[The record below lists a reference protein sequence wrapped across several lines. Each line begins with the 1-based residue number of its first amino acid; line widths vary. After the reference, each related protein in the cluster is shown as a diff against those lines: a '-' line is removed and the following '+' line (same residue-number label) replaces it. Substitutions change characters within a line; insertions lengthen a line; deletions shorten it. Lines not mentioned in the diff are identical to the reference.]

1 MDSSTPRNLFFTGK
15 GGVGKTSAACAAA
28 LELADAGLRV
38 LLVST
43 DPASNLDEVLGVG
56 LGASLPTAVPGVAHL
71 WALNVDPEAAA
82 AAYRERVVGPVRG
95 LLPAAIITSM
105 VEQLSGACTVEIAAF
120 DQFAGLLGDPE
131 ATLAFDRVVFDTAP
145 TGHTLRLL
153 ELPAAWTGFLD
164 TNTTGT
170 SCLGPLS
177 GLQEQRAVFSKA
189 LEALRSPATTRVV
202 LVTRPE
208 RASLREADRTAGE
221 LADLGIGSLH
231 LIVNGVFDA
240 DTNGDPIAHAL
251 SKRGRDALAEMPAR
265 LQQLP
270 RQDVPLLALA
280 PVGLKGLRALIRARN
295 RQAPMAEPAA
305 LPVIWQGH
313 PQPLYTLVADL
324 AAHPRGVVFTMGKG
338 GVGKTSVAVQL
349 ARALAQR
356 GVRVH
361 LTTTDPAAHIAEAL
375 GSVPAGL
382 RLGRIDPAA
391 EVQRYT
397 AQVLATAGADL
408 DDKGLALLAEDL
420 RSPCTEEIAVFQAFA
435 EVVASGQDELVIID
449 TAPTGH
455 TLLLLDAAEAYHR
468 EVSRKPGAA
477 SEAVRMLLPRL
488 RDPAFARI
496 LLVTLPEATP
506 VHEAAALERDLRRAG
521 IEPYAWVVNQVLTG
535 LELHH
540 PLLRARQ
547 AAEARFLAEVDVL
560 APRVAHLPWSVG
572 PAASTGPSAP
582 QPAYSR

>member
-1 MDSSTPRNLFFTGK
+1 MEPQSPRNLFFTGK
-15 GGVGKTSAACAAA
+15 GGVGKTSAACATA
-28 LELADAGLRV
+28 LELADAGQRV

-56 LGASLPTAVPGVAHL
+56 LGTSTPTAVPGVVNL

-82 AAYRERVVGPVRG
+82 AAYRERVVGPVLS
-95 LLPAAIITSM
+95 LLPAAAIASI
-105 VEQLSGACTVEIAAF
+105 VEQLSGACTVEVAAF

-131 ATLAFDRVVFDTAP
+131 ATKAYDRVVFDTAP

-153 ELPAAWTGFLD
+153 ELPAAWTGFFD
-164 TNTTGT
+164 ENTTGT

-177 GLQEQRAVFSKA
+177 GLQAQRQVFAKA
-189 LEALRSPATTRVV
+189 LDALRAPAATRVV

-208 RASLREADRTAGE
+208 KASLREAARTASE
-221 LADLGIGSLH
+221 LADLGIGHLH
-231 LIVNGVFDA
+231 LIVNGVFAADDDA
-240 DTNGDPIAHAL
+240 DPIARAW
-251 SKRGRDALAEMPAR
+251 SRRASEALAEMPQSLR
-265 LQQLP
+265 NLP
-270 RQDVPLLALA
+270 RQDVPLLAQA
-280 PVGLKGLRALIRARN
+280 PVGLRGLRALMPAR
-295 RQAPMAEPAA
+295 RGEPVATQANE
-305 LPVIWQGH
+305 LPPVWQGH
-313 PQPLYTLVADL
+313 PKSIDSLVNDL
-324 AAHPRGVVFTMGKG
+324 AAHPRGVVLTMGKG
-338 GVGKTSVAVQL
+338 GVGKTSVAVHL
-349 ARALAQR
+349 ARALARR

-375 GSVPAGL
+375 GAVPTGL
-382 RLGRIDPAA
+382 RISRIDPEV

-397 AQVLATAGADL
+397 AHVMATAGAGL
-408 DDKGLALLAEDL
+408 DTKGLALLAEDL

-435 EVVASGQDELVIID
+435 EVVAGGQDELVIID

-468 EVSRKPGAA
+468 EVERKPGAA

-488 RDPAFARI
+488 RDPAFARV

-521 IEPYAWVVNQVLTG
+521 IAPYAWVVNQVLTG
-535 LELHH
+535 LDVRH

-547 AAEARFLAEVDVL
+547 AAEAPYLAEVDARATQVL
-560 APRVAHLPWSVG
+560 HLPWTSTETPSRSV
-572 PAASTGPSAP
+572 PLPLATT
-582 QPAYSR
+582 R

>member
-1 MDSSTPRNLFFTGK
+1 MDNSTPRNLFFTGK

-28 LELADAGLRV
+28 LELADSGQRV

-56 LGASLPTAVPGVAHL
+56 LDASVPTAVPGVVNL

-95 LLPAAIITSM
+95 LLPVAIINSM

-120 DQFAGLLGDPE
+120 DQFAGLLGNPE
-131 ATLAFDRVVFDTAP
+131 ATQAFDRVVFDTAP

-164 TNTTGT
+164 ANTTGT

-177 GLQEQRAVFSKA
+177 GLEAQRGVFSKA
-189 LEALRSPATTRVV
+189 LDALRSPAATRVV

-208 RASLREADRTAGE
+208 TASLREAARTASE
-221 LADLGIGSLH
+221 LADLGIGGLH

-240 DTNGDPIAHAL
+240 DTDSDPVARAL
-251 SKRGRDALAEMPAR
+251 CKRGRDALAEMPAN
-265 LQQLP
+265 LQPLP
-270 RQDVPLLALA
+270 RQDLPLLAQA
-280 PVGLKGLRALIRARN
+280 PVGLEGLRGLVRARHGEVLASEA
-295 RQAPMAEPAA
+295 APPSA
-305 LPVIWQGH
+305 VWQGH
-313 PQPLYTLVADL
+313 LRAFDTLVAEI

-349 ARALAQR
+349 ARALAQQ
-356 GVRVH
+356 GVRVV

-382 RLGRIDPAA
+382 RLGRIDPAI

-435 EVVASGQDELVIID
+435 EVVADGQDELVIID

-488 RDPAFARI
+488 RDPDFARI

-506 VHEAAALERDLRRAG
+506 VHEAAALGRDLRRAG

-535 LELHH
+535 LNLSH

-547 AAEARFLAEVDVL
+547 AAEARFLGEVDAL
-560 APRVAHLPWSVG
+560 SPRVVHLPWAVR
-572 PAASTGPSAP
+572 PAAIAEQSVL
-582 QPAYSR
+582 QPAFLR